1 MGCMEETGTAADL
14 FPGPDLAAP
23 FDPALPSLRTMGGN
37 DQMSSTGAAARAA
50 ARPGAGQGAVLRLLR
65 TPDYRRLWLLGGIA
79 NAMRWLEMLAASLW
93 TFEATHSALAVAAV
107 AMMRALPMLLLGALA
122 GVLAERF
129 DRRRLLAFLQTSSAF
144 GAGTVA
150 ILAACGWLAPWH
162 LMGQGLLAGL
172 AWAGEMATR
181 RRMVADA
188 APQEDLV
195 QAVALDT
202 MTGSTTRAIGPLLG
216 GALFQWVGL
225 PAAAAIACTFHLV
238 ALVLVLRVTPPPR
251 PARAAGRGT
260 LAGIAEAARLVAVTP
275 PLRMVI
281 LVTLVMNVFAFA
293 YGAILPAFGAL
304 AFGASGAAIGLLAA
318 AEPFGALVGGLWL
331 ALGGRSPPG
340 TAPLVAGSLL
350 FLVLA
355 MGAAFSHSYL
365 LAWGLLALGG
375 LGTAR
380 FAAMQTSV
388 VMTTAPA
395 EIRSRVLGLVT
406 TCIGMSPAGVLTIG
420 ALSDGFGPRA
430 AILAMAGTGLA
441 LMLLVVLIERR
452 VAMRA

>member
-1 MGCMEETGTAADL
+1 
-14 FPGPDLAAP
+14 
-23 FDPALPSLRTMGGN
+23 MGGN
-37 DQMSSTGAAARAA
+37 DQTSPAGAAAGVA
-50 ARPGAGQGAVLRLLR
+50 ARSSAGRPRSPILRLLR

-93 TFEATHSALAVAAV
+93 TFEATQSALAVAAV
-107 AMMRALPMLLLGALA
+107 AMMRAFPMLLLGALA

-129 DRRRLLAFLQTSSAF
+129 DRRRLLAVLQVSSAF

-150 ILAACGWLAPWH
+150 LLAATGWLAPWH

-195 QAVALDT
+195 PAVALDT
-202 MTGSTTRAIGPLLG
+202 MTGSTTRAIGPLAG
-216 GALFQWVGL
+216 GVLFQWVGL
-225 PAAAAIACTFHLV
+225 PTAAGIACVFHLV
-238 ALVLVLRVTPPPR
+238 ALVLALRVTPPPKPPR
-251 PARAAGRGT
+251 GAGSGA
-260 LAGIAEAARLVAVTP
+260 LAGIAEAARLAAVSP
-275 PLRMVI
+275 PLRMV
-281 LVTLVMNVFAFA
+281 LVVTLVMNVFAFC

-318 AEPFGALVGGLWL
+318 AEPFGALVGGLWITL
-331 ALGGRSPPG
+331 SRRTPPG
-340 TAPLVAGSLL
+340 TGPLVLGSLL
-350 FLVLA
+350 FLVLV
-355 MGAAFSHSYL
+355 MGVAFSHSYL
-365 LAWGLLALGG
+365 LAWSLLAVGG

-388 VMTTAPA
+388 VMTTAPV

-420 ALSDGFGPRA
+420 ALSDALGPRA
-430 AILAMAGTGLA
+430 AILAMAGAGLL
-441 LMLLVVLIERR
+441 LMLIVLLAERR
-452 VAMRA
+452 ATMRA